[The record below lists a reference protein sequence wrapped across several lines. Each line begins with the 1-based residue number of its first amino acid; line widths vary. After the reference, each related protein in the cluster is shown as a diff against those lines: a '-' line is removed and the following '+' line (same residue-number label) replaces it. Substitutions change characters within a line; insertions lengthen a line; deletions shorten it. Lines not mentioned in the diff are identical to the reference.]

1 MHPFGVG
8 GQCVVDSVQL
18 KEDCKEEAIFFN
30 RLWLEAMLQFY
41 HFFSTGTLQNIH
53 GPRAAHINY
62 IKLILPN
69 LVASDEYYILFEM
82 IVEEMIILTI
92 VFLWYYNEKIYYP
105 NSELPHP

>member
-1 MHPFGVG
+1 LQRG
-8 GQCVVDSVQL
+8 SN
-18 KEDCKEEAIFFN
+18 IFN

-105 NSELPHP
+105 NSALPHP